1 MQYIYFAGNI
11 PVRNGVVHLIDKP
24 LMIVARTL
32 YEYVSEEGQRP
43 GNRLSKFARL
53 LRDKGGLFAE
63 ALLEAKEGTILAP
76 SDEAMEKVDQERLDY
91 IIGNDYLRAEM
102 LGLHFVRERIVSTDF
117 KIQATGDVVSIINA
131 TYIPCVKKKYTF
143 EEMQFLIDHIICD

>member
-1 MQYIYFAGNI
+1 MITKSYLGNI

-32 YEYVSEEGQRP
+32 YEYISEEGRRP
-43 GNRLSKFARL
+43 GNRLSRFARL

-76 SDEAMEKVDQERLDY
+76 SDEAMEKVDQERLDF

-102 LGLHFVRERIVSTDF
+102 LGLHFVRERIVSTDY
-117 KIQATGDVVSIINA
+117 KIQNTGDQVR
-131 TYIPCVKKKYTF
+131 
-143 EEMQFLIDHIICD
+143 